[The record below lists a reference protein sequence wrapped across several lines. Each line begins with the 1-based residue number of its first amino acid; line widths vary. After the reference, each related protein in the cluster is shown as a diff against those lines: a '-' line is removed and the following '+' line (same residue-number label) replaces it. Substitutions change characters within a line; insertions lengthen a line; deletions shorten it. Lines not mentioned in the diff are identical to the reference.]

1 MKSRVENDP
10 LTEMIIG
17 AAISIRPGPA
27 TKVLPIM
34 PVWDFPNHDRQRRSL
49 SIPESVTLEVSGQ
62 EACRGFRHGI

>member
-17 AAISIRPGPA
+17 AELSIGPGPA

-34 PVWDFPNHDRQRRSL
+34 PVRHFPNNHQQKRSL
-49 SIPESVTLEVSGQ
+49 SIPESVTLGGLGQ
-62 EACRGFRHGI
+62 GACRGFRHGI